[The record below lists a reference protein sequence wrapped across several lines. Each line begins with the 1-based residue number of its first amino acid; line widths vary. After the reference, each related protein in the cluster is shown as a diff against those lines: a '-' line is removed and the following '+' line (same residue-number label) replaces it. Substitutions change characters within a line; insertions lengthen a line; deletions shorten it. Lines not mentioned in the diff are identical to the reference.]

1 MALVAKLRMRAPLHI
16 GSSTLGEENTHD
28 YVPSDTLFSALCHA
42 YLELYGRE
50 ALEALLDRFEGE
62 PPFLISSAFPFF
74 EDTLFLPFP
83 RIAPVSHF
91 GGGERGVKKRL
102 KDVARLSLEDL
113 SRVMRGEGPY
123 AAEKADKLPRKELLP
138 RVALDRE
145 SSGSSLYYARR
156 TVFPEEGGLWVLLDA
171 RGDRALE
178 SDLAGALRLLGDMG
192 LGGERS
198 VGCGRF
204 QPDFEDPPEAL
215 SRHLGGKAPYV
226 TLSRVCPEPGT
237 SGEVDRYA
245 LVESKGWMLS
255 PTGAQLKRKS
265 VWFFVEGSS
274 FREPIRGRLVDV
286 TPDYDPGHRV
296 YRYGCGVYLGAA

>member
-1 MALVAKLRMRAPLHI
+1 MALVAKLRMRAPLHV
-16 GSSTLGEENTHD
+16 GSSTLGEENTYD

-50 ALEALLDRFEGE
+50 ALEALLARFEEE

-83 RIAPVSHF
+83 RIAAVSRLD
-91 GGGERGVKKRL
+91 GEERGSKKLL
-102 KDVARLSLEDL
+102 KEVPWLSLDDL
-113 SRVMRGEGPY
+113 SRMMRGEDPY

-145 SSGSSLYYARR
+145 SSSSSLYYARR
-156 TVFPEEGGLWVLLDA
+156 AVFPEEGGLWVLLDA

-178 SDLAGALRLLGDMG
+178 SDLAGALHLLGDIG

-204 QPDFEDPPEAL
+204 QPDFEDPPDEL
-215 SRHLGGKAPYV
+215 SHHLGSNAPYV